1 MQIVVNR
8 QYFLPNCTI
17 GQITVQL
24 EGKNNYP
31 IYVCDSMEPHTIDW
45 STEKKVKG
53 KTAIPCGEYDVE
65 YRRSTKF
72 KKQMPFLKNVPN
84 FEGVM
89 FHTGNRPCD
98 SKGCILVGENPR
110 NKVGITLPKL
120 INSRIKF
127 NVLEK
132 FLSMAIAKNET
143 IKVIIKEDRRD

>member
-1 MQIVVNR
+1 M
-8 QYFLPNCTI
+8 PNCTI

-24 EGKNNYP
+24 EGKNNCP
-31 IYVCDSMEPHTIDW
+31 IYVCDSMEPHAIDW

-89 FHTGNRPCD
+89 IHTGNRPCD
-98 SKGCILVGENPR
+98 SKGCILVGNNPR
-110 NKVGITLPKL
+110 NKVGITLPQL
-120 INSRIKF
+120 INSYNCFKL
-127 NVLEK
+127 LER
-132 FLSMAIAKNET
+132 FLKDAVARGEA
-143 IKVIIKEDRRD
+143 IKVIIKEDKR

>member
-1 MQIVVNR
+1 MNVIVNR

-24 EGKNNYP
+24 DNPQNLS
-31 IYVCDSMEPHTIDW
+31 IYVCDSLEPHAIDW
-45 STEKKVKG
+45 SKEKKVKG
-53 KTAIPCGEYDVE
+53 KTAIPCGEYNVE
-65 YRRSTKF
+65 YKRSSKF
-72 KKQMPFLKNVPN
+72 KKFMPYLVDVPN

-98 SKGCILVGENPR
+98 TKGCILVGENPR

-127 NVLEK
+127 DVLEK
-132 FLSMAIAKNET
+132 YLSMAIAKNET

>member
-1 MQIVVNR
+1 MKVIVNR

-17 GQITVQL
+17 GQITVQYD
-24 EGKNNYP
+24 NVPVYP
-31 IYVCDSMEPHTIDW
+31 IYVCDSLEPHAIDW
-45 STEKKVKG
+45 SKEKKVKG
-53 KTAIPCGEYDVE
+53 KTAIPCGEYNVE
-65 YRRSTKF
+65 YKRSSKF
-72 KKQMPFLKNVPN
+72 KKFMPYLVDVPN

-98 SKGCILVGENPR
+98 TKGCILVGENPR

-132 FLSMAIAKNET
+132 YLSMAIAKNET